1 MSALL
6 DRCDGGAAAAA
17 GAAPEIDV
25 HSTKVAMILANT
37 FYRDAAAADA
47 DDERGAP
54 PERLADFGQQCSVLL
69 SLMS

>member
-1 MSALL
+1 MQQMGRTYRDTSSSAKGLGML
-6 DRCDGGAAAAA
+6 TAAAAA
-17 GAAPEIDV
+17 
-25 HSTKVAMILANT
+25 
-37 FYRDAAAADA
+37 DAAAADA